1 MKRSIINLN
10 NSLIFRDTYQT
21 FIVIYVVHSVYY
33 VCIICVR
40 TSYLTGDENDQ

>member
-21 FIVIYVVHSVYY
+21 FIVICVVYSVYY
-33 VCIICVR
+33 VCIIDVR
-40 TSYLTGDENDQ
+40 GNYLTRDENDR